1 MKGRHSV
8 NIKKY
13 EAFVRAVELGSL
25 SKASEELGYT
35 QSGISHMMQS
45 LEDEVGFPL
54 MIRTSSGIFPNSE
67 GEMLLPII
75 RQLLNTN
82 ESLEQSIAKIKGA
95 DTGHI
100 RIASFSSMAIYWL
113 PNIISAFQ
121 KDYPNVEIQIIEGG
135 ADRIDAMMDNHEADM
150 CLYTGGENRPF
161 DWLPLCRDELLAL
174 LPPGHPLTER
184 DAVPIEAFQNE
195 QFIMPLA
202 GYDYEV
208 HHVLDRLE
216 HYPHIRFSA
225 CNDYAIIS
233 LVTAGLGVSILPELL
248 LRNYQ
253 NDAVAMPLDPPQYR
267 ILGMGVPQLKSV
279 SPVTRNFMRY
289 VQDYAK
295 KRRGADAML

>member
-1 MKGRHSV
+1 V

-54 MIRTSSGIFPNSE
+54 MIRTSAGIMPNSE

-82 ESLEQSIAKIKGA
+82 ESLEQYIAKIKGS

-100 RIASFSSMAIYWL
+100 RIASFSSVAVYWL
-113 PNIISAFQ
+113 PSIISAFQ
-121 KDYPNVEIQIIEGG
+121 KDFPNVEIQIIEGG
-135 ADRIDAMMDNHEADM
+135 AGHIDAMMDNHEADL
-150 CLYTGGENRPF
+150 CLYTGGENRSF
-161 DWLPLCRDELLAL
+161 DWIPLCRDQMLAVV
-174 LPPGHPLTER
+174 PPDHPMTKR
-184 DAVPIEAFQNE
+184 GSFPIGAFEDE

-208 HHVLDRLE
+208 HHVLDKLGKM
-216 HYPHIRFSA
+216 PHIRFSA
-225 CNDYAIIS
+225 CNDYAIIN
-233 LVTAGLGVSILPELL
+233 LVAQGLGVSILPELIV
-248 LRNYQ
+248 RNYCG
-253 NDAVAMPLDPPQYR
+253 DAVPLPMEPLQYR
-267 ILGMGVPQLKSV
+267 VLGMGVHQIKAI

-289 VQDYAK
+289 VRKYVRDASGPYAPE
-295 KRRGADAML
+295 A

>member
-1 MKGRHSV
+1 M

>member
-1 MKGRHSV
+1 V

-208 HHVLDRLE
+208 HHLLDRLE

>member
-1 MKGRHSV
+1 V

-54 MIRTSSGIFPNSE
+54 MIRTSSGIIPNSE
-67 GEMLLPII
+67 GEMLLPVI

-82 ESLEQSIAKIKGA
+82 ESLEQNIAKIKGA
-95 DTGHI
+95 DIGHI

-121 KDYPNVEIQIIEGG
+121 KDYPDVEIQIIEGG
-135 ADRIDAMMDNHEADM
+135 ADRINAMMDNHEADM

-161 DWLPLCRDELLAL
+161 DWLPLCRDEMLAL

-184 DAVPIEAFQNE
+184 GAVPIEAFENE

-248 LRNYQ
+248 LRNYR

-289 VQDYAK
+289 VHNYAK
-295 KRRGADAML
+295 KRRGTDAML